1 MVEWSYH
8 PKICEFLDFW
18 PVCATSGMELFP
30 FPEFVEA
37 WKRDDKLVLNIFCL
51 VLDLCMTLIID
62 LFGRKINLFAEDSS
76 HTIF

>member
-8 PKICEFLDFW
+8 PQICEFLDFW
-18 PVCATSGMELFP
+18 PVCVPQPGWNYFRFLNLLRRE
-30 FPEFVEA
+30 
-37 WKRDDKLVLNIFCL
+37 RDDKLVLNIFCL